1 MRLPPFPAAPLLLLL
16 AAACGGDASS
26 GALATR
32 ADSAGVQIV
41 TSAEP
46 SWRSGDG
53 WRIEPTPTLDIGP
66 TVDDDPNYDLFQVRG
81 ARLLPGG
88 DLVVLVAG
96 HRQLR
101 IFDSQGAWVR
111 TIGRDG
117 DGPGELRSAGGLQVA
132 GDTIFVA
139 DNQLSRITAFSTTGE
154 ALTSWPY
161 PTTEANG
168 RLFPGDRMA
177 DGSWLGWAGLRFDA
191 SGSIPGGTTR
201 NPVLYF
207 RIPADLAQAPESI
220 LTTPGT
226 EQSIKVSNGEGGAI
240 TGISVWTPPL
250 GRGAPVTAVTGRL
263 IWGDNTFPEVRVHG
277 MDGAPQMLL
286 RWGAPAIPVDA
297 ALIERIKAAA
307 LLRAGEDP
315 RARERVE
322 SQYSIPSPAPEVP
335 YFSAINL
342 DVEGNFW
349 VREYQVIPSDS
360 VRFQVFHADGQWLG
374 SLALAA
380 RHTVQQFAS
389 DRLVTTWQDAD
400 DIEHVRVYRI
410 VK

>member
-1 MRLPPFPAAPLLLLL
+1 MHKLIPL
-16 AAACGGDASS
+16 AALALIACGGDATA

-46 SWRSGDG
+46 SWRSGEG
-53 WRIEPTPTLDIGP
+53 WRIEPTPILDLGP
-66 TVDDDPNYDLFQVRG
+66 TVEDDPNYDLFQVRG

-88 DLVVLVAG
+88 NLVVLVAG
-96 HRQLR
+96 HRQMR

-117 DGPGELRSAGGLQVA
+117 DGPGELRSAGGLQVG

-139 DNQLSRITAFSTTGE
+139 DNQLSRITAFDTTGTV
-154 ALTSWPY
+154 LTSWPY
-161 PTTEANG
+161 PTTEEFG

-177 DGSWLGWAGLRFDA
+177 DGSWLAWAGLRLDA
-191 SGSIPGGTTR
+191 SGEIPSGTTR
-201 NPVLYF
+201 NPVMYF
-207 RIPADLAQAPESI
+207 RVPADPAQTPDSI

-226 EQSIKVSNGEGGAI
+226 EQSIKVLNDASGAVSA
-240 TGISVWTPPL
+240 ISVWTPPL
-250 GRGAPVTAVTGRL
+250 GRGAPVTAAAGHVV
-263 IWGDNTFPEVRVHG
+263 WGDNSFPEVRVHDTNG
-277 MDGAPQMLL
+277 TLRMLL
-286 RWGAPAIPVDA
+286 RWRAPAIPVDA
-297 ALIERIKAAA
+297 ALIARIKAAA
-307 LLRAGEDP
+307 LLLAGENP
-315 RARERVE
+315 RARDRVE
-322 SQYSIPSPAPEVP
+322 SQYSIPSPASEVP

-342 DVEGNFW
+342 DPDGNFW
-349 VREYQVIPSDS
+349 VREYQVIPTDS

-374 SLALAA
+374 SLALSA

-389 DRLVTTWQDAD
+389 DRLVTTWLDAD
-400 DIEHVRVYRI
+400 DVEHLRVYRL